1 MRRHTLFFLAGLL
14 IVQFQPTMPHVEW
27 FLALC
32 LPAVWLLIKKR
43 GVWLAYSMFGA
54 AWLGIHANVG
64 LADRLSESLEGKDL
78 IVTGVIASTPVRKA
92 RATRFVFKIDS
103 VDQGGFSGRVPHQV
117 RLSWYGEVPALRV
130 GQVWRLTVR
139 LKRPRSFMNPGSFD
153 YEGWLFQQGI
163 RAVGYVRANA
173 AYQLINEQPMRFPV
187 EALRQQLS
195 HHLDTVIGDYHNPA
209 TIKALSLG
217 YREDLPP
224 EIWDLLR
231 KTGTNHLMAISGLH
245 LSLLAAFVYG
255 LSRIIWAWLPW
266 VSRHVNRPD
275 FAAAMAILAAF
286 GYAAMAGFSIPTQR
300 AFIML
305 LAFFGGSVLLRKRL
319 ASFDNLFFALVVV
332 LLVDPFVV
340 MSAGFWLSFIA
351 VVVIL
356 FVFSGH
362 VGKPVLWRQWGFVQI
377 AITFI
382 LIPVTVYFFQIAS
395 LVSPVANVIA
405 VPWVSFVVVP
415 LVLIGVLLSTLNES
429 LGAMVLWLADQTI
442 QLLWVPLVW
451 LAELPYAQWLPTQPP
466 LWAVILAVSGGFL
479 LLSPRALPGR
489 LAAPFMFLPLLL
501 SRPVSPDHG
510 GVHFHL
516 LDVGQGLSAVVRTQ
530 SHAMLFDAGPR
541 FSAHFDA
548 GQAVVIPFLR
558 AKGIGTLDAVIISHL
573 DNDHLGGAEAVL
585 QSMPVKKLII
595 GYGDEEEAQLLSTPH
610 VRCQRG
616 QSWEWDGVTF
626 EFLHP
631 PVNHQ
636 YDRRNNRSCV
646 LKIDSDAGS
655 ILLTGDIERRAEQAL
670 LKDIDSELKAS
681 EKLRSDLLVAP
692 HHGSLTSST
701 QTFVEAVN
709 AEYVLFPSGH
719 LNRFGFPNGEI
730 VARYQSAGAKIMKTG
745 TDGAISFY
753 TGPEGEAFRFE
764 TYRINSK
771 RYWYDR

>member
-1 MRRHTLFFLAGLL
+1 M
-14 IVQFQPTMPHVEW
+14 
-27 FLALC
+27 
-32 LPAVWLLIKKR
+32 
-43 GVWLAYSMFGA
+43 
-54 AWLGIHANVG
+54 
-64 LADRLSESLEGKDL
+64 
-78 IVTGVIASTPVRKA
+78 
-92 RATRFVFKIDS
+92 
-103 VDQGGFSGRVPHQV
+103 
-117 RLSWYGEVPALRV
+117 
-130 GQVWRLTVR
+130 
-139 LKRPRSFMNPGSFD
+139 
-153 YEGWLFQQGI
+153 
-163 RAVGYVRANA
+163 
-173 AYQLINEQPMRFPV
+173 
-187 EALRQQLS
+187 
-195 HHLDTVIGDYHNPA
+195 
-209 TIKALSLG
+209 
-217 YREDLPP
+217 
-224 EIWDLLR
+224 
-231 KTGTNHLMAISGLH
+231 
-245 LSLLAAFVYG
+245 
-255 LSRIIWAWLPW
+255 
-266 VSRHVNRPD
+266 
-275 FAAAMAILAAF
+275 
-286 GYAAMAGFSIPTQR
+286 
-300 AFIML
+300 
-305 LAFFGGSVLLRKRL
+305 
-319 ASFDNLFFALVVV
+319 
-332 LLVDPFVV
+332 
-340 MSAGFWLSFIA
+340 
-351 VVVIL
+351 
-356 FVFSGH
+356 
-362 VGKPVLWRQWGFVQI
+362 
-377 AITFI
+377 
-382 LIPVTVYFFQIAS
+382 
-395 LVSPVANVIA
+395 
-405 VPWVSFVVVP
+405 
-415 LVLIGVLLSTLNES
+415 
-429 LGAMVLWLADQTI
+429 
-442 QLLWVPLVW
+442 
-451 LAELPYAQWLPTQPP
+451 
-466 LWAVILAVSGGFL
+466 
-479 LLSPRALPGR
+479 
-489 LAAPFMFLPLLL
+489 
-501 SRPVSPDHG
+501 
-510 GVHFHL
+510 
-516 LDVGQGLSAVVRTQ
+516 RTQ

>member
-14 IVQFQPTMPHVEW
+14 IVQFQPVMPRVEG

-32 LPAVWLLIKKR
+32 IPAVWLLIKKR
-43 GVWLAYSMFGA
+43 GVCLAFLMLGA

-64 LADRLSESLEGKDL
+64 LADRLSESLQGKDL
-78 IVTGVIASTPVRKA
+78 VITGAIASTPVRKG
-92 RATRFVFKIDS
+92 RATRFVFKINP
-103 VDQGGFSGRVPHQV
+103 VNQVGISGRVPHRV
-117 RLSWYGEVPALRV
+117 RLSWYGETPSLQV

-139 LKRPRSFMNPGSFD
+139 LKRPRSFMNPGGFD
-153 YEGWLFQQGI
+153 YEAWLFQQGI

-173 AYQLINEQPMRFPV
+173 EHQLLDVHPIRFPA
-187 EALRQQLS
+187 ETLRQQLS
-195 HHLDTVIGDYHNPA
+195 QRLDSVMEGYHNPA

-217 YREDLPP
+217 YRENLPP

-231 KTGTNHLMAISGLH
+231 NTGTNHLMAISGLH

-255 LSRIIWAWLPW
+255 LSRITWIRLPW
-266 VSRHVNRPD
+266 LNRHVNQPD
-275 FAAAMAILAAF
+275 FAAMMAIAAAF

-319 ASFDNLFFALVVV
+319 ASFDNLFLALVVV

-340 MSAGFWLSFIA
+340 MSAGFWLSFMA
-351 VVVIL
+351 VVVIV

-377 AITFI
+377 AITLI

-395 LVSPVANVIA
+395 LVSPIANLIA

-415 LVLIGVLLSTLNES
+415 LVLIGVLFSALHES
-429 LGAMVLWLADQTI
+429 LGAGVLWLADQAI
-442 QLLWVPLVW
+442 QLLWVPLAW
-451 LAELPYAQWLPTQPP
+451 LAEWPHALWLPAQPP

-489 LAAPFMFLPLLL
+489 LAAPFMFLPLLFI
-501 SRPVSPDHG
+501 RPSLPDYG

-530 SHAMLFDAGPR
+530 SHTLLFDAGPR
-541 FSAHFDA
+541 FSAHFNA
-548 GQAVVIPFLR
+548 GQAVVMPFLR
-558 AKGIGTLDAVIISHL
+558 SKGVKALDTIVISHL

-585 QSMPVKKLII
+585 QLVPAEKLIA
-595 GYGDEEEAQLLSTPH
+595 GYAAGEDAQLLNRPYES
-610 VRCQRG
+610 CQRG
-616 QSWEWDGVTF
+616 QSWKWDGVHF

-631 PVNHQ
+631 PADHQ
-636 YDRRNNRSCV
+636 YERRNNRSCV
-646 LKIDSDAGS
+646 LKIDSNAGS
-655 ILLTGDIERRAEQAL
+655 ILLTGDIERQAEKVL
-670 LKDIDSELKAS
+670 LNYVGSELGAL

-701 QTFVEAVN
+701 QPFVEAVN
-709 AEYVLFPSGH
+709 AQYVLFPSGH
-719 LNRFGFPNGEI
+719 LNRFDFPNEEI
-730 VARYQSAGAKIMKTG
+730 VARYQSSGAKIMKTG
-745 TDGAISFY
+745 ADGAISFY
-753 TGPEGEAFRFE
+753 TAPEEGAFRFE